1 MRRWFTEPRTM
12 VSSDHRSCGRGSSE
26 GSSGSPSG
34 GTGSGT
40 DGSVV
45 AEQEFVTRRTLSG
58 AASCRAVAA
67 PQAAAVGAPSQ
78 LGRRPRRTGSVVWRT
93 RVRPR
98 RIHPSQIRCRRTASL
113 RSPLI
118 SSDHSC
124 CGQSSPSREECGNKL
139 VETNDAFCN
148 FKK

>member
-1 MRRWFTEPRTM
+1 MNEVFTM
-12 VSSDHRSCGRGSSE
+12 VSSDHRSCGRSLSE
-26 GSSGSPSG
+26 GSSERPSG
-34 GTGSGT
+34 ESGFAT

-45 AEQEFVTRRTLSG
+45 ARQEFVRRILSG
-58 AASCRAVAA
+58 AASCRAVTA

-93 RVRPR
+93 RVCRR
-98 RIHPSQIRCRRTASL
+98 RIHPSLIRYARTASL

-118 SSDHSC
+118 SSNHSC
-124 CGQSSPSREECGNKL
+124 CGQSSPSCEECGNKR
-139 VETNDAFCN
+139 VDAFCN